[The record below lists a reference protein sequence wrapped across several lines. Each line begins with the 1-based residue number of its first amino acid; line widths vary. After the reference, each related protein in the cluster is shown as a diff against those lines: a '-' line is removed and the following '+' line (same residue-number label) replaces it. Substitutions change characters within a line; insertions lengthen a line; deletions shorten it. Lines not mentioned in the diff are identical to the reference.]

1 VLNKLICLVR
11 GHRWHVQTNDED
23 GTRYR
28 RCERCGK
35 DETGG
40 INIGPD
46 AAGGIGGLMGGG

>member
-1 VLNKLICLVR
+1 MLNKLICLVR

-23 GTRYR
+23 GTRFR